1 MAGVYREVTRLATTS
16 QRRMPVRIAHTV
28 NATHEIA
35 QGRRVEL
42 AFGREG
48 QEARL
53 PAVLL
58 LPASVTMPAPAALL
72 LHGFSSRKE
81 QMAETVG
88 VALLAKGIAS
98 LSIDLPLHGARIEEG
113 SETSWGLVGG
123 YERAF
128 DARAMRS
135 PLAIA
140 GAWRTAQRDAKL
152 ALAYL
157 GARGEVDR
165 ARLAV
170 VGYSMGSFLGVQ
182 TAADDPNVRALV
194 LAAGGDLPQAMP
206 YARALRLLSDPLR
219 AVRRLNG
226 RPLLMLH
233 GRRDTTVRPDQAQR
247 LFDAA
252 AEPKE
257 LRWYEA
263 GHYLPPHALDDA
275 ASWLLA
281 RLAPAARTAENSQA
295 G

>member
-1 MAGVYREVTRLATTS
+1 
-16 QRRMPVRIAHTV
+16 MPVRLAHTV

-35 QGRRVEL
+35 HGRRLEL
-42 AFGREG
+42 VFGREG
-48 QEARL
+48 ETARL
-53 PAVLL
+53 PAMLM
-58 LPASVTMPAPAALL
+58 LPATVTVPVPAALL

-98 LSIDLPLHGARIEEG
+98 LSIDLPLHGARIQEG
-113 SETSWGLVGG
+113 NETSWGLVGG

-157 GARGEVDR
+157 GARSEVDR
-165 ARLAV
+165 TRLAV

-182 TAADDPNVRALV
+182 TAADEPSVRALV
-194 LAAGGDLPQAMP
+194 LAAGGDLPDAMP

-263 GHYLPPHALDDA
+263 AHHLPVHALDDA
-275 ASWLLA
+275 AGWLLT
-281 RLAPAARTAENSQA
+281 RLAPAVRASETQQA
-295 G
+295 V

>member
-1 MAGVYREVTRLATTS
+1 MPIRLA
-16 QRRMPVRIAHTV
+16 QTV
-28 NATHEIA
+28 NATYEIA
-35 QGRRVEL
+35 HGRRIEL
-42 AFGREG
+42 AFGRDG
-48 QEARL
+48 HDARL

-58 LPASVTMPAPAALL
+58 LPASDAMPAPAALL

-113 SETSWGLVGG
+113 NETSWGIVGG
-123 YERAF
+123 YERSF
-128 DARAMRS
+128 DSRAMRS

-152 ALAYL
+152 ALAYV
-157 GARGEVDR
+157 GARREVDR

-170 VGYSMGSFLGVQ
+170 MGYSMGSFLGVQ
-182 TAADDPNVRALV
+182 TAADESAVRALV
-194 LAAGGDLPQAMP
+194 LAAGGDLPDAMP
-206 YARALRLLSDPLR
+206 YARALRLLSNPVR
-219 AVRRLNG
+219 AVRKLDG

-233 GRRDTTVRPDQAQR
+233 GRRDPTVRPDQAQR

-252 AEPKE
+252 TEPKE

-263 GHYLPPHALDDA
+263 GHHLPPHALDDA
-275 ASWLLA
+275 ASWLLQ
-281 RLAPAARTAENSQA
+281 RLLPSPRAAMEHQA

>member
-1 MAGVYREVTRLATTS
+1 
-16 QRRMPVRIAHTV
+16 MPVRLAHTV
-28 NATHEIA
+28 NATHA
-35 QGRRVEL
+35 VAHGRRLEL
-42 AFGREG
+42 TFGRES
-48 QEARL
+48 ESARL
-53 PAVLL
+53 PAVLM
-58 LPASVTMPAPAALL
+58 LPTAVTMPAPAALL

-98 LSIDLPLHGARIEEG
+98 LSIDLPLHGERIEDG
-113 SETSWGLVGG
+113 NETSWGLVGG

-128 DARAMRS
+128 DSRAMRS

-165 ARLAV
+165 TRLAV

-182 TAADDPNVRALV
+182 TAADEPAVRALV
-194 LAAGGDLPQAMP
+194 LAAGGDLPDAMP

-263 GHYLPPHALDDA
+263 AHHLPAHALDDA
-275 ASWLLA
+275 ASWLLK
-281 RLAPAARTAENSQA
+281 RLAPAVPATEPQPAR
-295 G
+295 

>member
-1 MAGVYREVTRLATTS
+1 MPIRLA
-16 QRRMPVRIAHTV
+16 QTV
-28 NATHEIA
+28 NATYEIA
-35 QGRRVEL
+35 HGRRIEL
-42 AFGREG
+42 AFGRDG
-48 QEARL
+48 HDARL

-58 LPASVTMPAPAALL
+58 LPASDAMPAPAALL

-113 SETSWGLVGG
+113 NATSWGIVGG
-123 YERAF
+123 YERSF
-128 DARAMRS
+128 DSRAMRS

-152 ALAYL
+152 ALAYV
-157 GARGEVDR
+157 GARREVDR

-182 TAADDPNVRALV
+182 TAADESEVRALV
-194 LAAGGDLPQAMP
+194 LAAGGDLPDAMP
-206 YARALRLLSDPLR
+206 YARALRLLSNPVR
-219 AVRRLNG
+219 AVRKLDG

-233 GRRDTTVRPDQAQR
+233 GRRDPTVRPDQAQR

-252 AEPKE
+252 TEPKE

-263 GHYLPPHALDDA
+263 GHHLPPHALDDA
-275 ASWLLA
+275 AGWLLQ
-281 RLAPAARTAENSQA
+281 RLAPSPRTAVEHQA